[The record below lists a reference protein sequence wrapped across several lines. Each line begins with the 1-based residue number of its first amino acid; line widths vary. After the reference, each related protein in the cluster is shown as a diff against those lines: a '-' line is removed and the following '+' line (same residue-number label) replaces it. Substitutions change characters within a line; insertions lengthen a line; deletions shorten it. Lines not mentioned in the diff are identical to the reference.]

1 MSKERQKGTR
11 GETELKR
18 VLEELF
24 GRAFRRT
31 SPGSAWDLETI
42 DNAYDQGP
50 INIVATRPDRGRWLL
65 SMPPD
70 HWQKDP
76 FSQEIR
82 VEVKRYARFA
92 LHKIYEET
100 FK

>member
-1 MSKERQKGTR
+1 MTPEKKKGTG
-11 GETELKR
+11 GENEIKEILEL
-18 VLEELF
+18 EF
-24 GRAFRRT
+24 GREFRRT
-31 SPGSAWDLETI
+31 SPGCAWDLETI

-50 INIVATRPDRGRWLL
+50 IDIVATRPDRGRWLL
-65 SMPPD
+65 SMPPQ
-70 HWQKDP
+70 HYGRDP
-76 FSQEIR
+76 GSQVIR